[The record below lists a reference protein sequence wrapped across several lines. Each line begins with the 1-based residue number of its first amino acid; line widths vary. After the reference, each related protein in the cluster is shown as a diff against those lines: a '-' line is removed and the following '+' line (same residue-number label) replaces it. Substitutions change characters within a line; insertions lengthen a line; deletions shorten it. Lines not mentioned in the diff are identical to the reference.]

1 MTSSILNPSVLS
13 LPVALLLSSALS
25 ILSHSAKAEI
35 QGPSCRGTLLQ
46 LTLRESGASQIERFR
61 FNLRLEAEASTSA
74 AALDQLRDRLNR
86 LREQL
91 EPLVQGL
98 LVIPAPNTYAM
109 ADSQQSSG
117 YRATTNISGTV
128 DRSNYDSLIQRAGRF
143 PGVRLQGMTSLP
155 SAEGQDRLQ
164 DQLLEKALQ
173 RGQSEAERT
182 AAALGLRRV
191 ALLRID
197 QRSHATARPAPMAV
211 GAVTRFRP
219 EEAPLPQAI
228 LTLALDYCL
237 N

>member
-1 MTSSILNPSVLS
+1 MTLTILNPSVLS
-13 LPVALLLSSALS
+13 LPVALLLGSALS
-25 ILSHSAKAEI
+25 LLSHSAKAEI
-35 QGPSCRGTLLQ
+35 QGPACRGTLLQ
-46 LTLRESGASQIERFR
+46 LTLRESGASQTESFR

-74 AALDQLRDRLNR
+74 AALDQLRDRQDR

-109 ADSQQSSG
+109 VDSQQSSG

-128 DRSNYDSLIQRAGRF
+128 DRSHYDSLIQRAGRF

-164 DQLLEKALQ
+164 DQLLVRALQ
-173 RGQSEAERT
+173 RGFRQAERT
-182 AAALGLRRV
+182 AAALKLRRV

-197 QRSHATARPAPMAV
+197 ERSDSSLRPSSMTLNAAP
-211 GAVTRFRP
+211 RFRP
-219 EEAPLPQAI
+219 EEAPLPRSS
-228 LTLALDYCL
+228 LSLALDYCL
-237 N
+237 S